1 MRVLYFTF
9 VIVILDQLTKFVVKG
24 IKLPFLNLSGMEYG
38 QSIDVIGSFFRI
50 TFVEN
55 PGMAFGI
62 DVGDTSKL
70 FLSLFSLVA
79 SNGIII
85 YLYKVKNKS
94 LTMRFALALVL
105 AGAIGNMIDRSL
117 YGIFYDYAPLFYGRV
132 VDFFDVEFFD
142 FSLFGRVYDR
152 WPIFNIA
159 DASVTIGVFILI
171 FFNKR
176 IDRENAEVADSADDS
191 ESITEDEALIAQK
204 LAEDNTQVI
213 ENGKDNNGKEN
224 TV

>member
-9 VIVILDQLTKFVVKG
+9 VVVVLDQLTKLFVKG
-24 IKLPFLNLSGMEYG
+24 IKLPFLNLPGMEYG
-38 QSIDVIGSFFRI
+38 QSIDVFGSFFRI

-79 SNGIII
+79 SIGIII
-85 YLYKVKNKS
+85 YLYKVKDKS

-105 AGAIGNMIDRSL
+105 GGAVGNLIDRSF
-117 YGIFYDYAPLFYGRV
+117 YGIIYDYAPLFYGRV

-159 DASVTIGVFILI
+159 DASVTIGVFILV

-176 IDRENAEVADSADDS
+176 IDKENREFEDDTDDG
-191 ESITEDEALIAQK
+191 ESISEEEALIAEK
-204 LAEDNTQVI
+204 LAEDNTQVT
-213 ENGKDNNGKEN
+213 EDDKDNIRKEN

>member
-79 SNGIII
+79 SIGIII

-105 AGAIGNMIDRSL
+105 GGAIGNMIDRSL

>member
-79 SNGIII
+79 SIGIII